1 VTIAALWTHWSDYL
15 PTLGQGLAQSL
26 RRCAASLAVGLPI
39 GLTLALA
46 SSAPTR
52 AARWPAIVLVE
63 AGRALPAVI
72 LLQLAYYGLP
82 SVGVVLSNFVAGTAA
97 LGWITA
103 AYSSEMFRG
112 GIASV
117 HEGQREG
124 AQALGV
130 GRFDMYR
137 SIIIPQGT
145 RVALPALL
153 GLAIQTFQAT
163 ALAFTIG
170 FPELMSGAYDLG
182 NQDFRFLSV
191 LTLAGLLYTAV
202 VLPASFVVRRLEI
215 RMGRHIAA
223 ELR

>member
-1 VTIAALWTHWSDYL
+1 MITGALWTDWGDYL
-15 PTLGQGLAQSL
+15 PPLLDGLLQSL
-26 RRCAASLAVGLPI
+26 RLCGASLVVGLPI
-39 GLTLALA
+39 GLAFALA
-46 SSAPTR
+46 SAAPPR
-52 AARWPAIVLVE
+52 PVRWAAIVLVE

-82 SVGVVLSNFVAGTAA
+82 SIEIVLTNFVAGTAA

-103 AYSSEMFRG
+103 AYSAEIFRG

-117 HEGQREG
+117 HEGQHEA

-170 FPELMSGAYDLG
+170 FPELMSAAYDLG
-182 NQDFRFLSV
+182 NQNFRFLSV

-202 VLPASFVVRRLEI
+202 VIPASWIVRRLEI

>member
-1 VTIAALWTHWSDYL
+1 MIASLLAEWGDYL
-15 PTLGQGLAQSL
+15 PALLEGLLESL
-26 RRCAASLAVGLPI
+26 KLCGAALAVGLPL
-39 GLTLALA
+39 GLAMAVA
-46 SSAPTR
+46 SAAPTR
-52 AARWPAIVLVE
+52 LVRWPTILLVE
-63 AGRALPAVI
+63 AGRALPALI

-82 SVGVVLSNFVAGTAA
+82 SIEVVLTNFVAGTAA
-97 LGWITA
+97 LGWIAA
-103 AYSSEMFRG
+103 AYSSEILRG

-117 HEGQREG
+117 HHGQHEA

-137 SIIIPQGT
+137 SIIVPQGI

-153 GLAIQTFQAT
+153 GLAIQIFQAT

-170 FPELMSGAYDLG
+170 LPELMSAAYDIG
-182 NQDFRFLSV
+182 NQNFRFLSV
-191 LTLAGLLYTAV
+191 LTLAGLLYIAV
-202 VLPASFVVRRLEI
+202 VIPGSFVVRRLEL